1 LFFFIKILI
10 LFNQPLKL
18 KIIKKMTR
26 SLITKIN
33 KKFISIILILLVA
46 SCSKSENYNAEL
58 KGNTMGTYYIIN
70 LVEIPK
76 SLKLENIRSEIEK
89 TLNLIN
95 STLSNWDPNSEI
107 TKLNNNKKIGT
118 IKISNDLKEVLK
130 QANIINVSSYGYFD
144 ITADPLIELWGF
156 GYKNKKTQTIP
167 LQKEI
172 NDALLLVNQKEL
184 FEINSTNNEF
194 YKKNKDLK
202 LNLSSIAKG
211 YGIDQIGKKLENLGL
226 KNYLINIGGDL
237 LAKGYNKTKKNWMI
251 GIENPNLNEKL
262 VKEVI
267 NVSNKGVASSGDY
280 KNFFI
285 KNGKQF
291 SHIINPNTGK
301 PITHKTK
308 SVTVVSSNTT
318 NADGWATALLA
329 MGSEKGFKLAE
340 DYSMAVLFIDEVN
353 KKLIK
358 IKSSEFKKLIKE

>member
-1 LFFFIKILI
+1 MTDNLIIKI
-10 LFNQPLKL
+10 K
-18 KIIKKMTR
+18 
-26 SLITKIN
+26 
-33 KKFISIILILLVA
+33 KKFISIFLILLLA

-70 LVEIPK
+70 IVEIPK
-76 SLKLENIRSEIEK
+76 SLKLENIRLEIEK

-95 STLSNWDPNSEI
+95 LTLSNWDPNSEI
-107 TKLNNNKKIGT
+107 TKLNNNKKIGI

-130 QANIINVSSYGYFD
+130 QANIINDNSYGYFD

-156 GYKNKKTQTIP
+156 GYKNKKTHTIP
-167 LQKEI
+167 SQKEI
-172 NDALLLVNQKEL
+172 NDALLLVNQKKL
-184 FEINSTNNEF
+184 FEINSLNNEF
-194 YKKNKDLK
+194 YKKNKELK

-211 YGIDQIGKKLENLGL
+211 FGIDQIGKKLETLGL
-226 KNYLINIGGDL
+226 RNYLINIGGDL
-237 LAKGYNKTKKNWMI
+237 LAKGNNKNKKNWII

-262 VKEVI
+262 VKEI
-267 NVSNKGVASSGDY
+267 IKVSDKGIASSGDY

-285 KNGKQF
+285 KNGKKF

-308 SVTVVSSNTT
+308 SVTVISNNTT

-340 DYSMAVLFIDEVN
+340 EKSMSVLFIDEVN
-353 KKLIK
+353 EKLTK
-358 IKSSEFKKLIKE
+358 IKTTEFKKLIKD

>member
-1 LFFFIKILI
+1 MKEIYIT
-10 LFNQPLKL
+10 N
-18 KIIKKMTR
+18 IKK
-26 SLITKIN
+26 N
-33 KKFISIILILLVA
+33 FISIILFFLVA

-70 LVEIPK
+70 IVEIPK
-76 SLKLENIRSEIEK
+76 SLKLENIRSEIET

-95 STLSNWDPNSEI
+95 LTLSNWDPNSEI
-107 TKLNNNKKIGT
+107 TKLNNDKKIGK

-130 QANIINVSSYGYFD
+130 QANIINDNSYGYLD

-156 GYKNKKTQTIP
+156 GYKNKKTHTIP
-167 LQKEI
+167 SQKEI

-184 FEINSTNNEF
+184 FEINSINNEF

-211 YGIDQIGKKLENLGL
+211 YGIDQIGKKLETLGL
-226 KNYLINIGGDL
+226 RNYLINIGGDL
-237 LAKGYNKTKKNWMI
+237 LAKGNNKNKKDWII
-251 GIENPNLNEKL
+251 GIENPNLKGKL
-262 VKEVI
+262 VKEI
-267 NVSNKGVASSGDY
+267 IKVSNKGIASSGDY

-285 KNGKQF
+285 KNGKKF

-308 SVTVVSSNTT
+308 SVTVVSNNST

-329 MGSEKGFKLAE
+329 MGSEKGFELAE
-340 DYSMAVLFIDEVN
+340 EKSMSVLFIDEVN
-353 KKLIK
+353 EKLTKIKTTEFEKLIK
-358 IKSSEFKKLIKE
+358 D